1 MVVVEGFGVGT
12 NLDRDL
18 GESLSEEVIFELRSE
33 VWESKKKSLGN
44 VLSRGERKY
53 SGPWDSNEFD
63 MLEELKEDQCGWSTI
78 GRMVQDVFWEAGRSW
93 IM

>member
-33 VWESKKKSLGN
+33 V
-44 VLSRGERKY
+44 
-53 SGPWDSNEFD
+53 
-63 MLEELKEDQCGWSTI
+63 
-78 GRMVQDVFWEAGRSW
+78 
-93 IM
+93 